1 MRTAGEDGGCSGFC
15 VSGGVHYADFIHL
28 WDWSCLFSAGWLTT
42 LAVRVLPVVRQ
53 GRTCQVLCV
62 CGFCWIW
69 LAGAGLDYVTECK
82 RHGLSVSHTCEVPLD
97 ERGSSVGY
105 SNSYVPRHDVLNTAS
120 LGTHLSLIIAC
131 FSVPKH
137 DTFNAASLGAVCCH
151 TTDLKKSNTSHSC
164 MCYTRTTKGY
174 GVHSISANLF

>member
-1 MRTAGEDGGCSGFC
+1 MF
-15 VSGGVHYADFIHL
+15 
-28 WDWSCLFSAGWLTT
+28 TT
-42 LAVRVLPVVRQ
+42 SKTNFEVKRGRQ
-53 GRTCQVLCV
+53 GFCV
-62 CGFCWIW
+62 CGFVESGSRARFFSKPYLCV
-69 LAGAGLDYVTECK
+69 A
-82 RHGLSVSHTCEVPLD
+82 RD

-105 SNSYVPRHDVLNTAS
+105 AILYAPRHDVLNTAS